1 MIAGKP
7 AVGVVAKKVQWL
19 WKPYIPYG
27 RVTLVQGD
35 TGIGKT
41 SLMMKIVAEATRG
54 LKPPTQFQ
62 GRLYEQEETEP
73 LTVFYV
79 TTENGIDDTLIPM
92 FDLYGGKRENLYY
105 QDEDEGHFVLNAD
118 EIRAVIE
125 QFGAKLI
132 VIDPWQGFLDDIT
145 SSNNDRLRDMILD
158 IQRVAKEKD
167 AAVVLCGNF
176 SKARGGSDLDKGL
189 GGSAIFHTLRSVL
202 TVCEDPFGSSSI
214 RILKASKMSFVGK
227 ERSPLGLKQ
236 ENDYTVSYIQWLD
249 YAAEQEK
256 KRRAN
261 VSGAGAEEAPARESG
276 ETDSAIV
283 KAADFLKEALR
294 DDPLD
299 SATLYALARESG
311 VSRTTLNRAKHL
323 AGAHSKKQGDGTSL
337 RNPGPGGDCAKSH
350 GILGFWDLACFRRLY
365 H

>member
-7 AVGVVAKKVQWL
+7 AVDVVAKKVRWF

-27 RVTLVQGD
+27 KITLVQGD

-41 SLMMKIVAEATRG
+41 SLMLKIVADATKG

-62 GRLYEQEETEP
+62 GRLCEQEETEP

-105 QDEDEGHFVLNAD
+105 QDEDEGHFVLNAN
-118 EIRAVIE
+118 EIRAVIK

-132 VIDPWQGFLDDIT
+132 VIDPWQEFLDDIT
-145 SSNNDRLRDMILD
+145 SSNNDRLRAMILD
-158 IQRVAKEKD
+158 IQRVAKENE

-189 GGSAIFHTLRSVL
+189 GGSAMFHTLRSVL
-202 TVCEDPFGSSSI
+202 TVCEDPYGDGSV

-236 ENDYTVSYIQWLD
+236 ESDYTVSYFQWLD
-249 YAAEQEK
+249 YAAEREK
-256 KRRAN
+256 KRAN
-261 VSGAGAEEAPARESG
+261 ISGAGPEEVPAPAGG
-276 ETDSAIV
+276 ETDSTIAKAI
-283 KAADFLKEALR
+283 DFLKEFLK
-294 DDPLD
+294 DGPVD
-299 SATLYALARESG
+299 STTLYALAKKSG
-311 VSRTTLNRAKHL
+311 VSRTTLHRAKRP
-323 AGAHSKKQGDGTSL
+323 AGAHSKKQGDRTSL
-337 RNPGPGGDCAKSH
+337 WKLGP
-350 GILGFWDLACFRRLY
+350 WE
-365 H
+365 